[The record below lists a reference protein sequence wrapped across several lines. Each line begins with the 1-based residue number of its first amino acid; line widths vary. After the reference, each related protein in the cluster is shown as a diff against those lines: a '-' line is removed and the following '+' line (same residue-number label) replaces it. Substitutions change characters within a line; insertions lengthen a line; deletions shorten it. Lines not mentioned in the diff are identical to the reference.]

1 MPRRASTNTPA
12 SAARCCGLTQP
23 SVRRLIEVRDN
34 LIARI
39 AEARNQGWLGEAD
52 GLQISLAGARQK
64 LDQLD
69 QMTAARSTSVH
80 LGMPTFPQVAGRSTT
95 ASTCR

>member
-1 MPRRASTNTPA
+1 V
-12 SAARCCGLTQP
+12 RCPLLRPDLAQRG
-23 SVRRLIEVRDN
+23 RLIEIRDN

-39 AEARNQGWLGEAD
+39 AEARNHGWLGEAD

-69 QMTAARSTSVH
+69 QITAARSTSVR
-80 LGMPTFPQVAGRSTT
+80 LGMPTFPQIAGRLSTVQT
-95 ASTCR
+95 PVR

>member
-1 MPRRASTNTPA
+1 MVARIAGRGAALSERKALTPIL
-12 SAARCCGLTQP
+12 SREERERGI
-23 SVRRLIEVRDN
+23 S
-34 LIARI
+34 RI
-39 AEARNQGWLGEAD
+39 AEARNHGWLGEAD

-80 LGMPTFPQVAGRSTT
+80 LGMPTFPQIAGRSTT
-95 ASTCR
+95 IQTPVR